1 MFAPGVIVEKSD
13 DDETSDEDGDS
24 GGSLR
29 ETLFFFRTGIGYEL
43 EVSNV
48 PLTPTFYFDIVDS
61 EDGVDVHL
69 VYGIAISILF

>member
-1 MFAPGVIVEKSD
+1 VEKSD

-24 GGSLR
+24 GGSSR
-29 ETLFFFRTGIGYEL
+29 ETLFFFRTGTGIGYEL

-69 VYGIAISILF
+69 VYGIAISIRF